1 MRFLPAPLD
10 GLLVIETEPVS
21 DERGHFA
28 RVWDAKTF
36 ALAGLSGV
44 IDLCCVSRNAIAG
57 TLRGMHWQ
65 VAPHEE
71 TKIVRCT
78 RGRVFDVAIDVRDG
92 SASRLSWWGTELDP
106 TTGQGLYIP
115 PGFAHGFLTLEDDS
129 EVEYL
134 MTSTYSPAHSR
145 GIRYDDPSVGIIW
158 PTPIRCVSDGDL
170 SFAPAV
176 P

>member
-1 MRFLPAPLD
+1 
-10 GLLVIETEPVS
+10 
-21 DERGHFA
+21 
-28 RVWDAKTF
+28 
-36 ALAGLSGV
+36 
-44 IDLCCVSRNAIAG
+44 
-57 TLRGMHWQ
+57 MHWQ

-71 TKIVRCT
+71 TKLVRCT
-78 RGRVFDVAIDVRDG
+78 RGRVFDVAVDVRES

-106 TTGQGLYIP
+106 ITGRGLYIP
-115 PGFAHGFLTLEDDS
+115 PGFAHGFLTLEDHS

-145 GIRYDDPSVGIIW
+145 GLRYDDPSVGIIW
-158 PTPIRCVSDGDL
+158 PGPIRCVSEGDL